1 MLRDDDDVD
10 EGATGGAG
18 HLFSTLVEDLAAR
31 IGVELA
37 SGSDLKLKSILQKI
51 ESIYELLYYT

>member
-51 ESIYELLYYT
+51 